1 MITQGLEQNTI
12 QIISFLSI
20 REKQSKQQ
28 KHKTGSKHKN
38 GHKNGQKIAFETEGW
53 LDPCSLKEPGE
64 TSQSR
69 CIMELVWAMVCD
81 NVRQPSKTMEPDG
94 FLSESHM
101 NTIKRFDQFWT
112 TTDPNGYL
120 TQKPLKAMV
129 THKNIATFQ
138 NFYHCSSLLYKVIL
152 HNVLMIRRENDKSI
166 A

>member
-1 MITQGLEQNTI
+1 MSTKGTQWSDKGSIKTRFRLL
-12 QIISFLSI
+12 SFLSI
-20 REKQSKQQ
+20 REEHSKQH
-28 KHKTGSKHKN
+28 KPKTGSKHKN

-94 FLSESHM
+94 FLSENPM
-101 NTIKRFDQFWT
+101 KTIERFDRFWT
-112 TTDPNGYL
+112 TNDPNGYL

-138 NFYHCSSLLYKVIL
+138 NFYHCSSL
-152 HNVLMIRRENDKSI
+152 
-166 A
+166 